1 MAISDFTNP
10 SKFPIVMDIINK
22 FKEKNKA
29 YIDKGQP
36 APLQEM
42 LNLGIDLA
50 PYSGEVKQFGA
61 NALVYWNY
69 HNLLLTIKLIWPN
82 FKHKARHFTIE
93 GAKGVGIYI
102 DYTFDGKNWIEGHQ
116 LGTPMEGKM
125 NDTPTETTLR
135 DLVDADGRTLAKEIA
150 MSTGLGYNYWT
161 DAKAVL
167 AQLTGQQPPTP
178 QPLQTTQTIVGAN
191 GAMAKET
198 KATTRT
204 RAKKITE
211 PQQNFTP
218 DNAIA
223 PAPQPVLSN
232 NQPPL
237 PPQPQPT
244 QWQQGNSE
252 PNLPQAQT
260 IGNNNPLPTTQQLE
274 QQFNNTPPAPQPV
287 QLNTQATQKPQTDN
301 GNFFTKLLSIVNQ
314 NAQLASIVA
323 SFVTA
328 NGFQSVQ
335 DVPVDKWRQ
344 LLASYG
350 IVID

>member
-50 PYSGEVKQFGA
+50 PYSGEVKQFGT

-93 GAKGVGIYI
+93 GARGVGIYI
-102 DYTFDGKNWIEGHQ
+102 DYTFDGKNWVEGHQ

-161 DAKAVL
+161 DSATVL
-167 AQLTGQQPPTP
+167 SQLNGTLPPRQVQQP
-178 QPLQTTQTIVGAN
+178 TQTIVGAN
-191 GAMAKET
+191 GAMVKET
-198 KATTRT
+198 KATTKP
-204 RAKKITE
+204 RAKKATQPE
-211 PQQNFTP
+211 VNFTP
-218 DNAIA
+218 NDAIA
-223 PAPQPVLSN
+223 PAPVPQPVLP
-232 NQPPL
+232 NQE
-237 PPQPQPT
+237 PQPQFVQVPPVE
-244 QWQQGNSE
+244 SE
-252 PNLPQAQT
+252 PQLPVAHT
-260 IGNNNPLPTTQQLE
+260 IGNNNPLPSQQQLE
-274 QQFNNTPPAPQPV
+274 KQFNSVPQPQQPVVPPQPAQFNTQPNQDTTLFFSKLLELIQQNQQFASV
-287 QLNTQATQKPQTDN
+287 ATSYIQSSGAT
-301 GNFFTKLLSIVNQ
+301 SI
-314 NAQLASIVA
+314 
-323 SFVTA
+323 
-328 NGFQSVQ
+328 QSVSIE
-335 DVPVDKWRQ
+335 KWKE
-344 LLASYG
+344 LLATCG
-350 IVID
+350 ISIG